1 MGNYFSGNKNSTNAN
16 TISTD
21 CNVTIF
27 VEKKSLNENDEI
39 NDVNLQSYPQV
50 NNPSSLEVKNGGS
63 IEGSDVDTI
72 NNVEKYSNDV
82 EIDNPSSIEVKN
94 GGSIE
99 GSVVDTINNVE
110 KYSNDVEIDNPTSLE
125 VKNGGSIEG
134 SVVDT
139 INNVEKYS
147 NDVEID
153 NNDKSIMNT
162 TETTSHGIKHK
173 KKNKK
178 KNKNNVTVI

>member
-72 NNVEKYSNDV
+72 NNVEN
-82 EIDNPSSIEVKN
+82 
-94 GGSIE
+94 
-99 GSVVDTINNVE
+99 
-110 KYSNDVEIDNPTSLE
+110 YSNDVEIDNPTSLE